1 MFKKI
6 FNPNSIPVIFI
17 CTGLFSLLLGIWGT
31 FDNLL
36 WKETWSTL
44 GKTMLASGIFAGI
57 LKLMQISGV
66 FKEELEKLIFEPK
79 FLKNRTDIP
88 EYWSKISQEL
98 FKNKFPNISKK
109 LLSDIKDTYFPT
121 KSIIY
126 YDQLEHFIEID
137 IDDNDKLTI
146 KQKTSLD
153 IICSSKSECFNYQFF
168 NSLNFKTDKSEVSY
182 ITNYIKINGSNTNDF
197 KHEQLFDNKQLTN
210 KFLVNLKGSEKYEI
224 EREELKTYSLIT
236 DNSIYFTASKICN
249 TLSLS
254 ITHPKNLELKLNK
267 LGTLKNFVEK
277 QNTSTFKKYEYK
289 DIIYTE
295 QGYLITI
302 NKI

>member
-1 MFKKI
+1 MCI
-6 FNPNSIPVIFI
+6 
-17 CTGLFSLLLGIWGT
+17 GLFSLLLGIWGT

-36 WKETWSTL
+36 WKETWGTL

-88 EYWSKISQEL
+88 EYWGKISQEL

-126 YDQLEHFIEID
+126 YDQLEHFIEIE
-137 IDDNDKLTI
+137 IDANDNLTI

-153 IICSSKSECFNYQFF
+153 IICSNKSECFDYQFL
-168 NSLNFKTDKSEVSY
+168 NTLNFKTDKSEVSY
-182 ITNYIKINGSNTNDF
+182 VTNYIKINGSTTNDF
-197 KHEQLFDNKQLTN
+197 KHEQLHNNKQLTN
-210 KFLVNLKGSEKYEI
+210 KFLVNLKGSDKYEI
-224 EREELKTYSLIT
+224 EREEFKVYSLIT
-236 DNSIYFTASKICN
+236 DNSIYFTASKLSN

-254 ITHPKNLELKLNK
+254 ITHPKNLELKFNK
-267 LGTLKNFVEK
+267 LGTLKTFVEK
-277 QNTSTFKKYEYK
+277 QNNSTFKKYEYK
-289 DIIYTE
+289 DIIYPE
-295 QGYLITI
+295 QGYVITI

>member
-1 MFKKI
+1 MCI
-6 FNPNSIPVIFI
+6 
-17 CTGLFSLLLGIWGT
+17 GLFSLLLGIWGT
-31 FDNLL
+31 FDNIL

-88 EYWSKISQEL
+88 EYWDKISQEL

-126 YDQLEHFIEID
+126 YDQIEHFIEIE
-137 IDDNDKLTI
+137 IDANDNLTI
-146 KQKTSLD
+146 RQKTSLD
-153 IICSSKSECFNYQFF
+153 IICSSKSVCFDYQFF
-168 NSLNFKTDKSEVSY
+168 NTLNFKTDKSEVSY
-182 ITNYIKINGSNTNDF
+182 VTNYIKINGSPTNDF
-197 KHEQLFDNKQLTN
+197 KHEQLYNNKQLTN
-210 KFLVNLKGSEKYEI
+210 KFSVNLRGSDKYEI
-224 EREELKTYSLIT
+224 EREELKVYSLIT
-236 DNSIYFTASKICN
+236 DNSIYFTASKLSN

-254 ITHPKNLELKLNK
+254 ITHPKNLELKFNK
-267 LGTLKNFVEK
+267 LGTLKTFVEK
-277 QNTSTFKKYEYK
+277 QNNSTFKKYVYK
-289 DIIYTE
+289 DIIYPE
-295 QGYLITI
+295 QGYVITM
-302 NKI
+302 NKL